1 MLGHVLRFTARYA
14 RRLSPL
20 QHTIAVATAVLTTS
34 PGIATSLLTPRLRGP
49 AQTFHGPSEPLDPA
63 YTPALP
69 VDPAFR
75 HHFRPTMVTDTA
87 GRIAPE
93 LAADLAPAPAPAV
106 MQVGH

>member
-1 MLGHVLRFTARYA
+1 MRRSSTGLPGRYGGSH
-14 RRLSPL
+14 RR
-20 QHTIAVATAVLTTS
+20 QAT
-34 PGIATSLLTPRLRGP
+34 

-75 HHFRPTMVTDTA
+75 HHFRPTMVTDAA

-93 LAADLAPAPAPAV
+93 LAADLAPVAVPAPAPAV
-106 MQVGH
+106 RQIGR